1 MKNSLAKNNLSV
13 ANRFF
18 RATLLLI
25 RNATVKIDT
34 AQDAPPMGVIPK
46 STDSGIGYDLYE
58 PDDTPIKT
66 FIVIH
71 GLTLQGE
78 RDPRLICFSKALA
91 TSGVRT
97 AAISL
102 PALKKCRFEDKDVHA
117 IMDLVRTL
125 SAVYNQKIGIIGFSL
140 GAGLGLVAAASTDV
154 RDMVEPLIL
163 FGAYYNLT
171 DIRDIIA
178 GYSRKVPTNDDQ
190 WDSFIWIRL
199 IMAYKNLESLP
210 LNEIEKAELVE
221 FLTQYC
227 VETSIDRKREFYERV
242 LKKLNLE
249 EKNIFDVSAEVM
261 KKLSPEN
268 KIRSITCRVGL
279 LHDSFDR
286 LIPWQHSEKI
296 FQELSDRH
304 NPNGQKMIIT
314 PLLSHVTARY
324 SLKVTDIYHILS
336 ILGEIFR

>member
-1 MKNSLAKNNLSV
+1 MKNLPIKNSLSAADRL
-13 ANRFF
+13 F
-18 RATLLLI
+18 RAALLLI
-25 RNATVKIDT
+25 RNAAVKEETLQKD
-34 AQDAPPMGVIPK
+34 PPKGVIPK
-46 STDSGIGYDLYE
+46 STDSGVEYDLYE
-58 PDDTPIKT
+58 PEITPKKT

-78 RDPRLICFSKALA
+78 RDPRLIRFSKALA
-91 TSGVRT
+91 ASGVRT

-125 SAVYNQKIGIIGFSL
+125 SAAHNQKIGIIGFSL
-140 GAGLGLVAAASTDV
+140 GAGLGLVAAGSPDAG
-154 RDMVEPLIL
+154 DMIELFIL
-163 FGAYYNLT
+163 FGAYFNLADVRDVVAKYN
-171 DIRDIIA
+171 
-178 GYSRKVPTNDDQ
+178 RKEPAHDDQ
-190 WDSFIWIRL
+190 WDIFIWIRL
-199 IMAYKNLESLP
+199 MMAYKNLKTLS
-210 LNEIEKAELVE
+210 LNEIKKAELVE
-221 FLTQYC
+221 FLTRYC

-249 EKNIFDVSAEVM
+249 EKNIFDISTEVM
-261 KKLSPEN
+261 KKLSPED
-268 KIRSITCRVGL
+268 KIRSITCRVCL
-279 LHDSFDR
+279 LHDYFDR

-304 NPNGQKMIIT
+304 TPNGQKMIIT